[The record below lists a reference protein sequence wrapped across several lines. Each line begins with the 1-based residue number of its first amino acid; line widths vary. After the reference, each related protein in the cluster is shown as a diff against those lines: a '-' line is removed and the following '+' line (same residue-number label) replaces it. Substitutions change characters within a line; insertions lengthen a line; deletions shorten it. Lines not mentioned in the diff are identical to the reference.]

1 MTKGEFRA
9 DSVVKTC
16 LRAVGA
22 GEQRRSDVA
31 ERFALERFD
40 EYEAARIERE
50 RIAADEADIAEI
62 ERIGKELGER

>member
-1 MTKGEFRA
+1 MIKGEFGT

-16 LRAVGA
+16 LTTVGA
-22 GEQRRSDVA
+22 GKQMRSDVA
-31 ERFALERFD
+31 ERLGIERFE

-50 RIAADEADIAEI
+50 RIAADEADTVEI